1 MTDTPHP
8 PTTPHPPGT
17 DTRPPTATSQPPGTD
32 TPQPTAAPHPP
43 GTDAAQPSG
52 GPQQT
57 LVSGTTRLYAV
68 LGDPVG
74 QVQSPGLLNPL
85 FARLGIDA
93 VLVPV
98 HVRPADLETV
108 VRGLQH
114 VGNLDGLFV
123 TVPHKTAAA
132 LLADRRSRTVE
143 ITGSANALRREPDGT
158 WLAENFDGSGFVAG
172 LVRAGH
178 EPKGARVALVGA
190 GGAGSAIAAALLDA
204 DVDRLT
210 ITDPDTPRLTALVDR
225 LAAHWPGRVRAAD
238 RPPLADSDL
247 AVNATPL
254 GLRPDDPLPFAPQ
267 ALPPGAVVADII
279 MKPRDTRLLREATA
293 HGLPVHH
300 GRHMLTGQIDSY
312 RAFFG
317 LHTP

>member
-1 MTDTPHP
+1 MTDTP
-8 PTTPHPPGT
+8 
-17 DTRPPTATSQPPGTD
+17 R
-32 TPQPTAAPHPP
+32 
-43 GTDAAQPSG
+43 
-52 GPQQT
+52 QT

-108 VRGLQH
+108 VRGLQR

-132 LLADRRSRTVE
+132 LLADRRSPTVE

-172 LVRAGH
+172 LVQAGH
-178 EPKGARVALVGA
+178 RPKGARVALAGA

-204 DVDRLT
+204 GVDRLT
-210 ITDPDTPRLTALVDR
+210 ITDPDTPRVTALVGR
-225 LAAHWPGRVRAAD
+225 LAAHWPGRVRAAGA
-238 RPPLADSDL
+238 PPLADSDI

-254 GLRPDDPLPFAPQ
+254 GLRPDDPLPFAPH

-279 MKPRDTRLLREATA
+279 MKPRDTRLLREAAA
-293 HGLPVHH
+293 HGLAVHH
-300 GRHMLTGQIDSY
+300 GSHMLTGQIDSY
-312 RAFFG
+312 RAFFA
-317 LHTP
+317 LHAP